1 MNVNFIEGAQF
12 TVELTKEEFV
22 GKFDE
27 DQSNLLKVQVTQEYR
42 FPVDFS
48 TNTFSVD
55 LSDIQPTNEYTGEY
69 EVTPR
74 LYLQTLATNG
84 KSMRNDVT
92 VYEIPV
98 VSTTNPHGGQTILIG

>member
-1 MNVNFIEGAQF
+1 MNVKFSEDAQF
-12 TVELTKEEFV
+12 NVELTKEEFV
-22 GKFDE
+22 GKFNEEQNDLIAVE
-27 DQSNLLKVQVTQEYR
+27 VVQEKR

-48 TNTFSVD
+48 ANTFNVD
-55 LSDIQPTNEYTGEY
+55 LSDIQPANQYAGEY

>member
-1 MNVNFIEGAQF
+1 MNVKFIEDAQF
-12 TVELTKEEFV
+12 NVELTKEEFV
-22 GKFDE
+22 GKFNEEQNDLIAVE
-27 DQSNLLKVQVTQEYR
+27 VVQEKR

-48 TNTFSVD
+48 ANTFNVD
-55 LSDIQPTNEYTGEY
+55 LSDIQPANQYTGDY